1 MSQRSSTT
9 RRLPGNAP
17 RSMRSLPDAIVL
29 CGGAG
34 SRLRP
39 LTDEPK
45 AMVSIGGRPFLE
57 IILRQ
62 LRRWGCDRVILAVG
76 YRADAIQSYFGSEAF
91 GLRLL
96 YSPEL
101 IPLGTGGALR
111 NAVGLAQS
119 STILILNGDSYTDAD
134 LHGFH
139 IRHLESEA
147 DMSLLVVPPDGR
159 EDCGTVSMGPSGSLM
174 AFQEKEPLAGPKY
187 TNAGIYLLS
196 RALLEKIPPKREV
209 SLEKE
214 LLPEWLRQSK
224 NIRVTIDRATC
235 YDIGTPERFWSA
247 QTALADVEMGS
258 YPNTAGGGH

>member
-1 MSQRSSTT
+1 MH
-9 RRLPGNAP
+9 
-17 RSMRSLPDAIVL
+17 SLPDAIVL

-45 AMVSIGGRPFLE
+45 AMVSIGGHPFLE

-62 LRRWGCDRVILAVG
+62 LRRWGCHRVILAVG
-76 YRADAIQSYFGSEAF
+76 YRAEAIQSYFGDEAF

-119 STILILNGDSYTDAD
+119 STVLILNGDSYTDAD
-134 LHGFH
+134 LHEFH
-139 IRHLESEA
+139 VQHLESKA
-147 DMSLLVVPPDGR
+147 DMSLLGVPPDGR
-159 EDCGTVSMGPSGSLM
+159 EDCGTVSVSPSGRLL
-174 AFQEKEPLAGPKY
+174 AFQEKQALAGPQY
-187 TNAGIYLLS
+187 VNAGIYLVS
-196 RALLEKIPPKREV
+196 RALLEEIPEKREV

-214 LLPEWLRQSK
+214 LLPQWLDQNK
-224 NIRVTIDRATC
+224 NITVIIDRATC
-235 YDIGTPERFWSA
+235 HDIGTPERFRSA
-247 QTALADVEMGS
+247 QTALAGVEMGS
-258 YPNTAGGGH
+258 DPNTAGGGH